1 MSGALFTLGEVLA
14 VFLAVD
20 TPTPATAAEY
30 RRIVAGS
37 ESNVAATC
45 ARQGVEVTLV
55 TRLGEDALGDSVAHQ
70 LHEWGIGEYVVRDE
84 RPTGVLIRG
93 ANGAG
98 AVHLRHGS
106 AATALSVEDVDAAWR
121 SGIGAVFVTGIT
133 AVRSETARL
142 AVERVVELAEVN
154 GALVVVDPNYRPALG
169 APDEFAAALSGIRG
183 HIDIA
188 IGDAFELALLA
199 GTTEAHAVSRLLAD
213 GCRVVVVKSGAD
225 GVVVHSG
232 ARSFHQSTAA
242 VHVRDTVG
250 AGDAF
255 AAGFIA
261 GLLDGASLEECAARG
276 TVVAARVVETLGDID
291 GALQEYDF
299 EARTEE
305 LTNAARGE
313 A

>member
-1 MSGALFTLGEVLA
+1 MNGALFTIGEVLA

-20 TPTPATAAEY
+20 TPTPATASDY

-45 ARQGVEVTLV
+45 ARLGVEVSLV
-55 TRLGEDALGDSVAHQ
+55 ARLGQDALGDSVAHQ
-70 LHEWGIGEYVVRDE
+70 LDEWGIGAHVVRDE

-98 AVHLRHGS
+98 AVHLRRGS
-106 AATALSVEDVDAAWR
+106 AATALSAHDVDAAWH
-121 SGIGAVFVTGIT
+121 SGIGAVLVTGIT
-133 AVRSETARL
+133 AVRSETTRQ
-142 AVERVVELAEVN
+142 AVERVVELAKRN
-154 GALVVVDPNYRPALG
+154 GAAVVVDPNYRAALG
-169 APDEFAAALSGIRG
+169 TPDDFATALSGVRG
-183 HIDIA
+183 HVDIA

-199 GTTEAHAVSRLLAD
+199 GTTEALAVPQLLVD

-232 ARSFHQSTAA
+232 DSSFHLPSVA
-242 VHVRDTVG
+242 VRVRDTVG

-261 GLLDGASLEECAARG
+261 GILDGASLEECAARG
-276 TVVAARVVETLGDID
+276 TVVAAGVVDTLGDID
-291 GALQEYDF
+291 GALGEDEF

-305 LTNAARGE
+305 ARNATRGE